1 MNDIT
6 IFKNE
11 KFGNVRINVS
21 KNNEPLFCAI
31 DVATALGYKEPKQA
45 VLMHCKS
52 AELVY
57 CPHANGV
64 GGTNIKFI
72 KESDLYRLIMKSE
85 LETAMDFQDWVCED
99 VLPSIR
105 KNGIYATDNVI
116 DQILNNPDFGIEL
129 LTKLKEERA
138 ARIEA
143 ESTVAILTHTN
154 KTYTVTE
161 VAKELGMKSANELN
175 NKLHEKGIQYKINN
189 TWVPYTDYASLAW
202 FEIKQE
208 TLDNGKIIYHRK
220 ITGIGRKAI
229 IELFK

>member
-6 IFKNE
+6 IFENE
-11 KFGNVRINVS
+11 KFGNVRIAIGE
-21 KNNEPLFCAI
+21 NNEPLFCAI
-31 DVATALGYKEPKQA
+31 DVATALGYKEPRQA
-45 VLMHCKS
+45 VAMHCKS

-57 CPHANGV
+57 CPHANGI

-72 KESDLYRLIMKSE
+72 KESDVYRLIMKSE
-85 LETAMDFQDWVCED
+85 LETAIDFQDWVCED

-129 LTKLKEERA
+129 LTKLKEERT

-175 NKLHEKGIQYKINN
+175 NKLHEKGIQYKVNN

-208 TLDNGKIIYHRK
+208 TLDNGKVIYHRK

-229 IELFK
+229 IDLFK

>member
-6 IFKNE
+6 IFENE
-11 KFGNVRINVS
+11 KFGNVRIAIGE
-21 KNNEPLFCAI
+21 NNEPLFCAI
-31 DVATALGYKEPKQA
+31 DVATALGYKEPRQA
-45 VLMHCKS
+45 VAMHCKS

-57 CPHANGV
+57 CPHANGI

-72 KESDLYRLIMKSE
+72 KESDVYRLIMKSE
-85 LETAMDFQDWVCED
+85 LETAIDFQDWVCED

-129 LTKLKEERA
+129 LTKLKEERT

-175 NKLHEKGIQYKINN
+175 NKLHEKGIQYKVNN

-208 TLDNGKIIYHRK
+208 TLDNGKVIYHRK

-229 IELFK
+229 IGLFK